1 MAQAFLPFWLVDKLD
16 VLQSL
21 LGTCSTS
28 DFGLNRIRWYE
39 KSLPGT
45 NSTSDYVLSHI
56 RWCAHPEVFKFNTSI
71 YAFDQIRWCTTS
83 NHAFSHIRWSI
94 CSETLK
100 FTTSIYALGQIRWA
114 NLNESTRC
122 TPWQT
127 TTYASDLAYA
137 FFILL
142 LVSWRTLPRT
152 SEVCFCSISASA
164 SFAESM
170 TDCGFAPTSSSSPT
184 RRSAWFRIR

>member
-1 MAQAFLPFWLVDKLD
+1 MVYLPEMLTF
-16 VLQSL
+16 
-21 LGTCSTS
+21 
-28 DFGLNRIRWYE
+28 
-39 KSLPGT
+39 
-45 NSTSDYVLSHI
+45 
-56 RWCAHPEVFKFNTSI
+56 
-71 YAFDQIRWCTTS
+71 TTS

-100 FTTSIYALGQIRWA
+100 FTTSIYALGQIRWANLNESTRCTIYALGQIRWA